1 MKSQLIELVPSTKYE
16 VEKAAQL
23 VQLGWPE
30 VAPVMPKIVEWL
42 QDPNWPVAQV
52 FFPFAASVGTPMAPY
67 LREVLSGQDNEW
79 KYSLLEQLVSVSEEL
94 QQALLPELNRLAAQG
109 NSLGQDVDLRQLAGE
124 ILKARS
130 SP

>member
-1 MKSQLIELVPSTKYE
+1 
-16 VEKAAQL
+16 
-23 VQLGWPE
+23 
-30 VAPVMPKIVEWL
+30 
-42 QDPNWPVAQV
+42 
-52 FFPFAASVGTPMAPY
+52 MAPY